1 MKIIFIH
8 IAKNCGNSFKR
19 LLAQEEHLELISDL
33 KFFNV
38 NYKLSDYE
46 NKIKNLNEIYKFTII
61 RNPWDRLVSYFF
73 FKKKYLLKKIEFRS
87 LLEKKYN
94 LDIKNISNNII
105 IYELKNFEGYE
116 YNEEYL
122 KILKTKNIL
131 QERINEI
138 KKDKI
143 KIFRNIIK

>member
-19 LLAQEEHLELISDL
+19 LLSKEEHLELISDL

-73 FKKKYLLKKIEFRS
+73 FKKKYLLFK
-87 LLEKKYN
+87 
-94 LDIKNISNNII
+94 LDMDVINI
-105 IYELKNFEGYE
+105 
-116 YNEEYL
+116 
-122 KILKTKNIL
+122 
-131 QERINEI
+131 INEI
-138 KKDKI
+138 I
-143 KIFRNIIK
+143 KQNKRAKLPI